1 MSCINQIIYCAKW
14 SFICVTM
21 IKIRSKNFIVWTI
34 FENGP
39 KVICNQY
46 RYWYFS
52 TFFLKCNI
60 WLDFYVS
67 SIKNG
72 SSANKTVQI
81 QCIWINQRTLPSSIE
96 WIWLNE
102 ICFKKHGKIFAL
114 VRWKDFYNKNIQ
126 PFNLFSTIHKDLFI
140 EKNGKDSCSFK
151 ILFKST
157 HNFTIFQRITFWIN

>member
-1 MSCINQIIYCAKW
+1 
-14 SFICVTM
+14 M
-21 IKIRSKNFIVWTI
+21 IFLNV
-34 FENGP
+34 
-39 KVICNQY
+39 
-46 RYWYFS
+46 
-52 TFFLKCNI
+52 FFKCNI

-72 SSANKTVQI
+72 FSANKTVQI

-114 VRWKDFYNKNIQ
+114 VRWKDFYNKIIQ
-126 PFNLFSTIHKDLFI
+126 QFNLFSTIHNDLFI
-140 EKNGKDSCSFK
+140 EKNKKDSCFSK

-157 HNFTIFQRITFWIN
+157 HNFTIVQRITFLNKLTTNSMDTHYSKNIYNKINNLDDEQCWMSQN